1 MTMDTSKIVKY
12 AVERVKRRSIKK
24 YGLEALARIVDAGR
38 AVGCPVWLDYGTLLG
53 AYREH
58 GFIPHDYDIDVAMYG
73 KDFDRTF
80 ERALYDRGFRIL
92 RQFTLVNA
100 KDPSSRQ
107 VTEVTLKYYQLQ
119 IDVFFK
125 FQQDGTTFGY
135 LWKDADA
142 QRNVWLAYR
151 DVFNYTGFTETDFL
165 GIRVLVPENT
175 EDFLRCKYGDDFMQ
189 PQPDWQPP
197 KKTYLPLDE
206 CYGEMLGG
214 WMG

>member
-12 AVERVKRRSIKK
+12 AVERVKCRSIKK
-24 YGLEALARIVDAGR
+24 YGLEALSRIVDAGR
-38 AVGCPVWLDYGTLLG
+38 ALGRPVWLDYGTLLG

-73 KDFDRTF
+73 KDFDHTF
-80 ERALYDRGFRIL
+80 ERALYDRGFHIL

-100 KDPSSRQ
+100 KDPSRRL
-107 VTEVTLKYYQLQ
+107 VTEVTLKYRQLQ

-125 FQQDGTTFGY
+125 FQEDGTTFGY

-142 QRNVWLAYR
+142 QRNLWQAYR

-175 EDFLRCKYGDDFMQ
+175 EAFLRCKYGDDFMV
-189 PQPDWQPP
+189 PQPGWQPP

-206 CYGEMLGG
+206 CYGEQMGG